1 MTKYMVNKFIRA
13 VELSDANVAAYVA
26 DTASFVE
33 AWLAGG
39 SGPETVADDRVLTDE
54 ERAAFVAR
62 DIGELYR
69 LGAHPYLLWH
79 FIEAVYE
86 GEYTEGFG
94 WRELVERYRGQIA
107 PQGFIDYI
115 P

>member
-13 VELSDANVAAYVA
+13 VELGDATVAAYVA
-26 DTASFVE
+26 DTAGFVD

-39 SGPETVADDRVLTDE
+39 RGPETVADDRVLTEE

-79 FIEAVYE
+79 FIEAVYTHE
-86 GEYTEGFG
+86 FTEDFG
-94 WRELVERYRGQIA
+94 WRELGARYRGELA
-107 PQGFIDYI
+107 PQGFVDYI